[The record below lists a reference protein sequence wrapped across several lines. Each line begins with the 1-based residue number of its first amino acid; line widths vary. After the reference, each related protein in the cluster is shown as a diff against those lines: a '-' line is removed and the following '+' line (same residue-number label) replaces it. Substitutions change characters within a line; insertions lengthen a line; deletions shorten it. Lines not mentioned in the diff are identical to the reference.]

1 MLRCLELPLMIDAFL
16 LMLSCVLAY
25 MLLAFDKI
33 IRDLSASIF
42 AFLTLYAATV
52 GLSPE
57 KMSSDIKPQGFILL
71 SFSSLNSV
79 AVFGSSSWM
88 F

>member
-1 MLRCLELPLMIDAFL
+1 MIDAFL
-16 LMLSCVLAY
+16 LRLSCVLAC
-25 MLLAFDKI
+25 MLLAFDKSI
-33 IRDLSASIF
+33 QDRSASIF

-57 KMSSDIKPQGFILL
+57 KMSSDINPQGFILL

-79 AVFGSSSWM
+79 EVLG
-88 F
+88 